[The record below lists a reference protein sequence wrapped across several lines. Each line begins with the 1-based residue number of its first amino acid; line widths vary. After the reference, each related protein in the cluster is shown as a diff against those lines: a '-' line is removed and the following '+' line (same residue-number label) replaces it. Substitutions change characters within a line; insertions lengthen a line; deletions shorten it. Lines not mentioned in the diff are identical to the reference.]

1 MYFKIQIKNNMLFL
15 PLCFKLR
22 ENNIYSALNFIYYLM
37 YNIAAT
43 EIIIIVKKET
53 TAAAIKYF
61 IPFLNSLSL
70 ASLSSEIFEACFLPI
85 KNNRKLTIIRKNII
99 PITEISHKNH
109 LYVL

>member
-1 MYFKIQIKNNMLFL
+1 
-15 PLCFKLR
+15 
-22 ENNIYSALNFIYYLM
+22 M

-70 ASLSSEIFEACFLPI
+70 ASLFSEIFEACFLPI
-85 KNNRKLTIIRKNII
+85 KNNEKLTIIRKNIN
-99 PITEISHKNH
+99 PITKYLVKSPYI
-109 LYVL
+109 L